1 MRVILITLLLFSLSL
16 AALPVVPEVLRP
28 RLLGVARLTIRV
40 SDIELATGFY
50 RDLLGFQDGGRIGKS
65 RRFRINERQTVELLP
80 GLDPAQ
86 DRLIS
91 VSLQTDRV
99 EGMRRYLA
107 ARGWKA
113 PATSSVNQWGERV
126 IQVADPE
133 GRWLEFI
140 ELPAPQRVKVAA
152 SPSQVTPRATT
163 GARPRQISQR
173 IMHAGII
180 VTRVPPALDFYNGQL
195 GLREFWRGSG
205 RDSKFLSWINMRL
218 PESEDYLELMLYGE
232 DPPGDRRGSAH
243 HLCLEVPDIEA
254 ARTALESNPGFGSYK
269 RPIEIRV
276 GVNRR
281 RQLNLFDPDGTRSEL
296 MEPRT
301 IDGVPP
307 VSSTN
312 PYPTY
317 P

>member
-1 MRVILITLLLFSLSL
+1 MRVILITALTVSLFL
-16 AALPVVPEVLRP
+16 ATMPVAPEVRRP
-28 RLLGVARLTIRV
+28 QLLGVARLTLRV
-40 SDIELATGFY
+40 SDLARSTTFY
-50 RDLLGFQDGGRIGKS
+50 RDLLGLREIGTKGAS
-65 RRFRINERQTVELLP
+65 RRFRVNDRQSVELIP

-91 VSLQTDRV
+91 VTLQTDQV

-113 PATSSVNQWGERV
+113 PAASSVNQWGERFV
-126 IQVADPE
+126 QVADPE
-133 GRWLEFI
+133 GRGLELV
-140 ELPAPQRVKVAA
+140 ELPAP
-152 SPSQVTPRATT
+152 PLT
-163 GARPRQISQR
+163 GGTAPLVHHPPRQISER
-173 IMHAGII
+173 ILHAGMI
-180 VTRVPPALDFYNGQL
+180 VTKVPAALDFYAGQL
-195 GLREFWRGSG
+195 ALQEFWRGSA
-205 RDSKFLSWINMRL
+205 RDSKYLSWINMRL
-218 PESEDYLELMLYGE
+218 PESGDYLELMLYGE

-243 HLCLEVPDIEA
+243 HLCLEVPDIET

>member
-1 MRVILITLLLFSLSL
+1 MRVILITVLMFSFSL
-16 AALPVVPEVLRP
+16 AALPVAPEVKRP
-28 RLLGVARLTIRV
+28 QLLGVAKMTIRV
-40 SDIELATGFY
+40 RDLGTSTIFY
-50 RDLLGFQDGGRIGKS
+50 RDLLGFQVIGTKRAS
-65 RRFRINERQTVELLP
+65 RRFRVNERQSIEVTS

-91 VSLQTDRV
+91 VTLQTDQV
-99 EGMRRYLA
+99 EVMRRYLA
-107 ARGWKA
+107 ARGWRV
-113 PATSSVNQWGERV
+113 PATIPVNQWGERV
-126 IQVADPE
+126 LQVADPE
-133 GRWLEFI
+133 GRGLEFI
-140 ELPAPQRVKVAA
+140 ELPAPKRQM
-152 SPSQVTPRATT
+152 ATT
-163 GARPRQISQR
+163 LSSQSVLRQISHR

-180 VTRVPPALDFYNGQL
+180 VTSIPPALDFYTGRL
-195 GLREFWRGSG
+195 ALREFWRGSG
-205 RDSKFLSWINMRL
+205 RDSKYLSWINMRL

-254 ARTALESNPGFGSYK
+254 ARKSLESNPGFGSYK

-307 VSSTN
+307 VSSTA
-312 PYPTY
+312 PYPER
-317 P
+317 